1 MGSVNS
7 KSSRSRSFKI
17 PAIELA
23 ENSTRHNA
31 IEKVL
36 TPQAS
41 PRVASQKYTE
51 DDTASMKEFLIL
63 ERFSEMECGESDKHL
78 NHSKEDEI
86 ELIQKD
92 RNNSSVKFLRRTLP
106 ITSSG
111 YNMESLQMLKPTC

>member
-31 IEKVL
+31 TGNAS
-36 TPQAS
+36 TPKAS
-41 PRVASQKYTE
+41 PNAASQKNIK

-63 ERFSEMECGESDKHL
+63 ERFSAMECRESAKHL
-78 NHSKEDEI
+78 NHPKEGEI
-86 ELIQKD
+86 GLIQKD
-92 RNNSSVKFLRRTLP
+92 RNNSIVEVLRRAP
-106 ITSSG
+106 PPSS
-111 YNMESLQMLKPTC
+111 E